1 MQQVRVVEEGAFKE
15 LSTKP
20 GSILSAMI
28 EAQQPVEQRNAN
40 GIVVNS

>member
-1 MQQVRVVEEGAFKE
+1 MQHGRVVEEGAFKV

-28 EAQQPVEQRNAN
+28 TAQQPIEQAQITNELL
-40 GIVVNS
+40 